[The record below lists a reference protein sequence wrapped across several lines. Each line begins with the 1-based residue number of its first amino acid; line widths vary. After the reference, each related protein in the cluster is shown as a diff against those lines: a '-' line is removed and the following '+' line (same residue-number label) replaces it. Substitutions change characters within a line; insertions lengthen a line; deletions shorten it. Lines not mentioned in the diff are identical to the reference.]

1 MKRALVTG
9 ITGQDG
15 AYLAQLLLQ
24 KGYQVFGLLP
34 RRGERSLAGLKYLG
48 ILGEVEM
55 VDGDITDLSSL
66 VRALRT
72 SRPQEVYNLAAQSF
86 VGTSWTQPLL
96 TAEVTAIGCLK
107 ILEAIRLQEEEPK
120 FYQASTS
127 EMYGMIRTPI
137 QDETTPF
144 HPRSPYGFSKLFA
157 HWATINY
164 RESFGMF
171 ACTGI
176 LFNHESP
183 LRGLEFVTRKITDA
197 AARIKLGKLQK
208 LELGNLEA
216 KRDWGFAGDYV
227 RGIWLIMQQETPG
240 DFVLATGE
248 TRSVNE
254 VCRVAF
260 ESLELDFHR
269 YVVSDPGR
277 LRPAEVDLL
286 QGSPAKA
293 KKILGWQPE
302 VGFEEMIEMMVQ
314 ADLARV
320 RAE

>member
-34 RRGERSLAGLKYLG
+34 RRGTRSLAGLKYLG

-96 TAEVTAIGCLK
+96 TAEVTGIGCLK
-107 ILEAIRLQEEEPK
+107 MLEAIRLQEEEPK

-293 KKILGWQPE
+293 KEILGWQPE